1 MLRDAPA
8 GQSWRATLRYA
19 ILAVL
24 RYATLRYATL
34 RYATL
39 RYATRRYATL
49 RDATLCLRRNLGEL
63 ARQFDRVPCVLSVG
77 NQQRRLEQVGVL
89 LRALHERFARDGEG
103 AQARLLKQR
112 VQDGARTCTEGCGN
126 VRL

>member
-1 MLRDAPA
+1 MGGAAPCCATRLR
-8 GQSWRATLRYA
+8 GNLGELRYA
-19 ILAVL
+19 TLYL
-24 RYATLRYATL
+24 LCYATLRYATL
-34 RYATL
+34 RD
-39 RYATRRYATL
+39 ATL

-63 ARQFDRVPCVLSVG
+63 ARQFARVPCVLSVG

-89 LRALHERFARDGEG
+89 LRALHKRVARAGEG
-103 AQARLLKQR
+103 AQARLVQQR